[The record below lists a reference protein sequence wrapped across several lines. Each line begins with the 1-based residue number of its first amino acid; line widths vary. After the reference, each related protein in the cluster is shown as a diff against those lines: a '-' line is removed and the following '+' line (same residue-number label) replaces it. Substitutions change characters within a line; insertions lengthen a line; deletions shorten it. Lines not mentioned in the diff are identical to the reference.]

1 MAMELVWIGA
11 RWCGKKLFSWM
22 TAGAIGYE
30 VSNQMNKNEEK
41 ITYVNTTIIKTD
53 TSEKSELNIL
63 LIFVIIS
70 VLLML
75 VSFLAKILWE
85 MKKYKNSKRSATVG
99 IQMQNVKQVENKRV
113 PQGSHNEF
121 DV

>member
-1 MAMELVWIGA
+1 
-11 RWCGKKLFSWM
+11 M

-121 DV
+121 DVWNF